1 MLIHTYLLPWQPV
14 RHRGPAASSAQHR
27 QRCDPN
33 ANFQELGYVSLAEV
47 QSLHGRLGFPVE
59 RDLHFTASKPISSY
73 AREARAAERIV
84 T

>member
-1 MLIHTYLLPWQPV
+1 M
-14 RHRGPAASSAQHR
+14 
-27 QRCDPN
+27 
-33 ANFQELGYVSLAEV
+33 SLAEV